1 VRIAPNP
8 RAVVS
13 RARAVALTVAT
24 IVACAAVAACGGATT
39 DGETT
44 GGSRDDAS
52 DAASIEAAP
61 GSTAD
66 GADGAAG
73 VTTTSAPAEAASTEV
88 STTLVSPTGVSTTVV
103 SPASASTT
111 LAPTTTAAGRAG
123 TPRLEV
129 SQTSGLDPAGVRV
142 SVRGT
147 GYDVAK
153 GVYVGVCTQ
162 AAPSASAATCIGGV
176 DMGGDSPSLAW
187 VSSNPPAYAV
197 GLTQPYE
204 LGGSFVVS
212 ILVVARSGDI
222 DCRVLRCGIISRND
236 HLRYS
241 DRSQD
246 VFVPIS
252 FAG

>member
-1 VRIAPNP
+1 MRIAPNP

-13 RARAVALTVAT
+13 RRRAMSLASLVAAV
-24 IVACAAVAACGGATT
+24 VACATLAGCGGEATSDAST
-39 DGETT
+39 DGPSV
-44 GGSRDDAS
+44 GGRDA
-52 DAASIEAAP
+52 
-61 GSTAD
+61 
-66 GADGAAG
+66 
-73 VTTTSAPAEAASTEV
+73 VTTTTPTTPDASTV
-88 STTLVSPTGVSTTVV
+88 G
-103 SPASASTT
+103 ASTT
-111 LAPTTTAAGRAG
+111 LAPAVGDGAVATSTTTTAAARTG

-142 SVRGT
+142 TVRGV
-147 GYDVAK
+147 GYDPAK

-162 AAPSASAATCIGGV
+162 AAPSASASTCIGGV

-187 VSSNPPAYAV
+187 VSSNPPPYAV

-204 LGGSFVVS
+204 PGGTFVVS

-222 DCRVLRCGIISRND
+222 DCRVLRCGIITRND

-252 FAG
+252 FGG

>member
-1 VRIAPNP
+1 MRIAPNP

-13 RARAVALTVAT
+13 RGRAAALAT
-24 IVACAAVAACGGATT
+24 IVACATLAACGGEATSDAST
-39 DGETT
+39 DGPSI
-44 GGSRDDAS
+44 GGTDA
-52 DAASIEAAP
+52 
-61 GSTAD
+61 
-66 GADGAAG
+66 
-73 VTTTSAPAEAASTEV
+73 VTTTTPATADASAV
-88 STTLVSPTGVSTTVV
+88 D
-103 SPASASTT
+103 ASTT
-111 LAPTTTAAGRAG
+111 LAAEAGDAAVTTSTTITPTTVPASTSTARGGAGGATTTTAAARTGV
-123 TPRLEV
+123 PRLEV
-129 SQTSGLDPAGVRV
+129 SQTTGLDPAGVRV
-142 SVRGT
+142 TVRGT
-147 GYDVAK
+147 GYDPAK

-187 VSSNPPAYAV
+187 VSSNPPPYAV
-197 GLTQPYE
+197 GLTQPYDP
-204 LGGSFVVS
+204 GGTFVVS

>member
-1 VRIAPNP
+1 MRIAPNP

-13 RARAVALTVAT
+13 RRRAVSLASLVAAV
-24 IVACAAVAACGGATT
+24 VACATLAGCGGEATSDAST
-39 DGETT
+39 DGPRV
-44 GGSRDDAS
+44 GGSDA
-52 DAASIEAAP
+52 
-61 GSTAD
+61 
-66 GADGAAG
+66 
-73 VTTTSAPAEAASTEV
+73 VTTTTPTTPDASTV
-88 STTLVSPTGVSTTVV
+88 G
-103 SPASASTT
+103 ASTT
-111 LAPTTTAAGRAG
+111 LAPAVGDGAVATSTTITETSVPASTTMPRAGAGAGVATTTTAAARTG

-142 SVRGT
+142 TVRGV
-147 GYDVAK
+147 GYDPAK

-162 AAPSASAATCIGGV
+162 AAPSASASTCIGGV

-187 VSSNPPAYAV
+187 VSSNPPPYAV

-204 LGGSFVVS
+204 PGGTFVVS

-222 DCRVLRCGIISRND
+222 DCRVLRCGIITRND

-252 FAG
+252 FGG